1 MNIVLIRDI
10 TDRIPIYNIFTFE
23 KNKPELLY
31 FYFMFVSI
39 IFPTTLIMSSY
50 NCYLE
55 VINLVMTK
63 TFGVESR
70 LSWDYSAIGRQSA
83 ALSPTQVDYT
93 TCHSGRRFVCHSRR
107 ISSKIS
113 TVIFAIDGHWANSIR
128 ITILASA

>member
-70 LSWDYSAIGRQSA
+70 LS
-83 ALSPTQVDYT
+83 
-93 TCHSGRRFVCHSRR
+93 
-107 ISSKIS
+107 
-113 TVIFAIDGHWANSIR
+113 
-128 ITILASA
+128 